1 MNKLPGLTNLFLSIT
16 SVTCNPP
23 PNFLILFPDQWRS
36 DWAGSLEGLSSLHMP
51 FFDSLAKNGTRFRNA
66 FVPSPLCA
74 PSRACLT
81 SGREYDRAGVPDNF
95 SNDYPLSIPTFY
107 QLLENSGYYVMTSGK
122 DDLTKSSGPGL
133 DGNYHAKELG
143 FSNFART
150 EGKEDVLK
158 SNKPTDPYGSFCLQ
172 HNISTDTG
180 NLTLWDVLLEKDSDC
195 CTSVKG
201 GSSGYFCEISS
212 IIPQFAYEDDFVTDL
227 SINLLDIK
235 PKTVP
240 WLLHVSFPGPHPPF
254 IVTAAMQ
261 NLTITEEYPPAV
273 DNTVLSQKDGL
284 DIKRLY
290 AAELEHIDTLFKRI
304 VQKVIDKGEID
315 NTIIFI
321 SSDHGEMLGDHMDWG
336 KTLPWQGSISVPLV
350 VTGGAPGLGLKNNQ
364 VISGLPVSTMD
375 ITGTILD
382 FAGISPVMNMT
393 TQSFK
398 NILYGLPTSTY
409 PRQYVSSGLA
419 LWRAVMKEDSERLW
433 KLICC
438 QGECPG
444 SPSTV
449 ASGRNTFIG
458 DEWKSLLVNR
468 SPVLGNGRVNSRGNN
483 GDSSNDQEND
493 HVRNT
498 TILLYDVMT
507 DSTDMTNLANEFPD
521 IVTKLKEFLPK
532 GFCQ

>member
-1 MNKLPGLTNLFLSIT
+1 MNQYDLLFLLFT
-16 SVTCNPP
+16 SVQCNSL

-36 DWAGSLEGLSSLHMP
+36 DWSGGFEGLPSLHMP
-51 FFDSLAKNGTRFRNA
+51 FFESLANNGTRFRNA

-74 PSRACLT
+74 PSRACLAA
-81 SGREYDRAGVPDNF
+81 GREYDLAGVPDNF

-107 QLLENSGYYVMTSGK
+107 QLLEKAGYFVMTSGK
-122 DDLTKSSGPGL
+122 DDLTKSSGPGI
-133 DGNYHAKELG
+133 DGQYHAKELG

-158 SNKPTDPYGSFCLQ
+158 SNKPTDPYGNFCLQ
-172 HNISTDTG
+172 HNISTNEG
-180 NLTLWDVLLEKDSDC
+180 NISLWDVLLKKDSDC
-195 CTSVKG
+195 CSNVKG
-201 GSSGYFCEISS
+201 SSSGYFCEIPS

-227 SINLLDIK
+227 SITMLETK

-240 WLLHVSFPGPHPPF
+240 WLLQVSFPGPHPPF
-254 IVTAAMQ
+254 IVTSSMR
-261 NLTITEEYPPAV
+261 NLTLTEDYPPAV
-273 DNTVLSQKDGL
+273 DNTILSQKDGL

-290 AAELEHIDTLFKRI
+290 AAELEHIDTSFQRI
-304 VQKVIDKGEID
+304 VNKVVDIGDID
-315 NTIIFI
+315 NTIVII

-350 VTGGAPGLGLKNNQ
+350 VTGPGLGIKNQ
-364 VISGLPVSTMD
+364 VISGLPVATMD

-382 FAGISPVMNMT
+382 LTGISPVLNMT

-398 NILYGLPTSTY
+398 QILYGLPKSSY

-419 LWRAVMKEDSERLW
+419 SWRAVMKEDSERLW

-438 QGECPG
+438 HGECPG

-449 ASGRNTFIG
+449 ASGIRSYIG
-458 DEWKSLLVNR
+458 DEWKHN
-468 SPVLGNGRVNSRGNN
+468 PVIQGNN
-483 GDSSNDQEND
+483 GDESTGREHDL
-493 HVRNT
+493 VKTGNT

-507 DSTDMTNLANEFPD
+507 DSADMTNLANEFPD
-521 IVTKLKEFLPK
+521 IVNELKELLPK